1 MKTVAGRIPAPE
13 DLLPGDLMLFRD
25 RASWALAIL
34 LSMTLLIAPALW
46 NGFPLLQWDSGGYI
60 ARWYQHSLM
69 ISRSTVYGLF
79 LTAGDRFAFWPE
91 LVVQAAAAV
100 WVLALT
106 LRAHGLGNR
115 PFALVAIVAALTA
128 TTSLPWLASMVL
140 TDIFAGVGAI
150 AFYLLLM
157 QAGALARWE
166 RIALVLLVAFS
177 AATHSA
183 TLAVLIGLL
192 VCAAIVR
199 RLAPARIPAGPLGNG
214 AFALALGA
222 MLVFAGNY
230 IVARQIAWTPGGF
243 ALSFGRMLQDGIV
256 DAYLDAH
263 CPDPH
268 LRLCKVKDQL
278 PHNADEFFWKSKL
291 FEKLG
296 KFDGLGKEMEH
307 IAFGALVEFPLLQI
321 ESIVKDT
328 AEQIVDVRTGEG
340 VENVV
345 WHSYGI
351 IKDNL
356 PQLVPAMQAAR
367 QQQRPYGLARF
378 FPWLNKF
385 HYPIALGA
393 MALLPLIVICALAG
407 WLPFGIGE
415 FAAVCMLAILGNA
428 FVCGVLS
435 NPHDRY
441 GSRVVWLAGFAAVLA
456 LARAVAALRRPVARP
471 APEPIFY

>member
-1 MKTVAGRIPAPE
+1 
-13 DLLPGDLMLFRD
+13 MLQRD
-25 RASWALAIL
+25 RAIWALAFL
-34 LSMTLLIAPALW
+34 LSIALLIAPAIW
-46 NGFPLLQWDSGGYI
+46 NGFPLLQWDTGGYI

-79 LTAGDRFAFWPE
+79 LTAADHLAFWPE
-91 LVVQAAAAV
+91 IVVQGALTA

-106 LRAHGLGNR
+106 LRTQGLGNR
-115 PFALVAIVAALTA
+115 PLTLVAIVAVLSA
-128 TTSLPWLASMVL
+128 TTSVSWLASMLL
-140 TDIFAGVGAI
+140 TDIFAGVGVI

-157 QAGALARWE
+157 QADMLKRWE
-166 RIALVLLVAFS
+166 RIGLILLAAFS

-192 VCAAIVR
+192 ICAAVVWR
-199 RLAPARIPAGPLGNG
+199 FAPARIPAGRLVNG
-214 AFALALGA
+214 TLALVLGIL
-222 MLVFAGNY
+222 MVFAGNY
-230 IVARQIAWTPGGF
+230 VVARQIAWTPGGI

-278 PHNADEFFWKSKL
+278 PRNADDFFWHGTL
-291 FEKLG
+291 FKKLG
-296 KFDGLGKEMEH
+296 QFEGLGPEMEH
-307 IAFGALVEFPLLQI
+307 IALGALIEFPLLQI
-321 ESIVKDT
+321 KSIAKDT

-345 WHSYGI
+345 WHTYGI

-356 PQLVPAMQAAR
+356 PQIVPTMQAAR
-367 QQQRPYGLARF
+367 QQQRPYGLAHL

-385 HYPIALGA
+385 QYPIALGA
-393 MALLPLIVICALAG
+393 MALLPVIVICALLG

-415 FAAVCMLAILGNA
+415 FAAVSMLAILGNA
-428 FVCGVLS
+428 FVCGALS

-441 GSRVVWLAGFAAVLA
+441 GSRLVWLAAFAVALA
-456 LARAVAALRRPVARP
+456 FARAVQSLRRPVAGRT
-471 APEPIFY
+471 PEPIFY